1 MKIKFNRSGLRAY
14 ANKKAVRFVRAAT
27 IAAVAELKDIDDPG
41 GQEIIVR
48 TPEIDGGGVRASVG
62 ISSPYA
68 IVSELGSETR
78 APKPYVSKLATD
90 ATRRNPIVAAA
101 AKTLKI

>member
-1 MKIKFNRSGLRAY
+1 MKTKFNRSGLRAY
-14 ANKKAVRFVRAAT
+14 AEKKAVRFVRAAT
-27 IAAVAELKDIDDPG
+27 IAAVTELKDIDDPG

-48 TPEIDGGGVRASVG
+48 APEIDGDSVRASVG
-62 ISSPYA
+62 VSSSYA
-68 IVSELGSETR
+68 IVSEIGSETR

-90 ATRRNPIVAAA
+90 TTRRNRIVAAA